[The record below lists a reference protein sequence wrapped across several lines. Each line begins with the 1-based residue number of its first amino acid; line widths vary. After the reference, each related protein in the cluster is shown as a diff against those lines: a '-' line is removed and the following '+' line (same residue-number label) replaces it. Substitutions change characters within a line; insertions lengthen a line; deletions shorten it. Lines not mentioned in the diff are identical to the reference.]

1 KKRVGPGSFLGTEG
15 DLAGEF
21 QVSRTVVREA
31 IGYLRGLGVVTGRQ
45 RLGLRVA
52 NGDLIGV
59 LAKAMAPVAADK
71 AGWPELCQLRL
82 VIEVGSL
89 PDAVERATAEQV
101 ERMGRLADE

>member
-1 KKRVGPGSFLGTEG
+1 MPKTQAVRHKLQAPTSLSTGLADQLCRRIRQKRLGPGSFLGTEG

-71 AGWPELCQLRL
+71 AGWPEL
-82 VIEVGSL
+82 
-89 PDAVERATAEQV
+89 
-101 ERMGRLADE
+101 